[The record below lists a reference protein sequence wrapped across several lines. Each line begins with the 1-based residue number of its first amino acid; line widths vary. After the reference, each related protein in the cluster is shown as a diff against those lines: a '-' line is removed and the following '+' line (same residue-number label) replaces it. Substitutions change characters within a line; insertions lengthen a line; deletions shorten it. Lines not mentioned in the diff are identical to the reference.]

1 MYLMRRR
8 LQKCFCLLLSLLLVL
23 GTLTACS
30 QSAEKTDNNT
40 VTGNSGKEEAGI
52 YDGIEPLETETE
64 LNFGYLTGSHH
75 GMIIYMIDKM
85 GGYEKAGIRANIE
98 TFGNGRLWWRRWLLI
113 PGTAER
119 LG

>member
-1 MYLMRRR
+1 MRRR

-30 QSAEKTDNNT
+30 QSAEKTDNNA
-40 VTGNSGKEEAGI
+40 VAGNSGKEETKKEEAGI

-98 TFGNGRLWWRRWLLI
+98 TF
-113 PGTAER
+113 
-119 LG
+119 